1 MRDCKIWLGLPRN
14 YNGGGAHPCTASS
27 QVLQDI
33 IKKEMRNAPN
43 TVVLNRRHQIMYT
56 NLRLMFEHE
65 ELRGGS
71 YSRLK
76 ILLRGEYD
84 KRWEALRNEAD

>member
-14 YNGGGAHPCTASS
+14 YNGDGTYPCTASS
-27 QVLQDI
+27 QVLREI

-43 TVVLNRRHQIMYT
+43 TVVLNRRYQVMDM
-56 NLRLMFEHE
+56 NLRLMLEHE
-65 ELRGGS
+65 ELRGGP

-76 ILLRGEYD
+76 ILLRDEYD
-84 KRWEALRNEAD
+84 KRWEALRDGAD